1 MKARVDGGRLRL
13 DEPCSLPAGTVLDLV
28 LDDDGD
34 DMDVGE

>member
-1 MKARVDGGRLRL
+1 LKVRVEGGRLQF